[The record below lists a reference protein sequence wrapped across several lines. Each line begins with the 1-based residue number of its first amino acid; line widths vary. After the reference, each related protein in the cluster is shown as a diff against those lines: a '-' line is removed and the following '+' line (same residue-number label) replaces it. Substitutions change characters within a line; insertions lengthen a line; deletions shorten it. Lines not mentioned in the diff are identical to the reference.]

1 MPRRFQEVKQEL
13 QLFLRSWLVC
23 YPDPD
28 LMFRLAV
35 TSWDLQCVTHA
46 EDTQTGS
53 RARRSV
59 DTWSSLECMRV
70 SSFVFSPI
78 NSAISRIHSHVSELL
93 TKPASGLIFCCSR
106 ARGQWRPYWL
116 GNGMFE
122 LGVFRNT
129 SVSALRLLS
138 VRTDPYIYF
147 QNAPPS
153 LCLPLP
159 LLSSSANSQHQNN
172 RGRTEMKRR
181 KWRGVLSFFA
191 IRFYLVFIL

>member
-1 MPRRFQEVKQEL
+1 MKQTFSVCVCL
-13 QLFLRSWLVC
+13 LLCLVLLIQPSPV
-23 YPDPD
+23 YTP
-28 LMFRLAV
+28 
-35 TSWDLQCVTHA
+35 TSQ
-46 EDTQTGS
+46 
-53 RARRSV
+53 
-59 DTWSSLECMRV
+59 
-70 SSFVFSPI
+70 
-78 NSAISRIHSHVSELL
+78 LL

-159 LLSSSANSQHQNN
+159 LLSGSANSQHQNN
-172 RGRTEMKRR
+172 RGRTEI
-181 KWRGVLSFFA
+181 WREGNGEVYCPFLPSVSILFSFF
-191 IRFYLVFIL
+191 RCLLVTYLSCFTSVYEKVF

>member
-1 MPRRFQEVKQEL
+1 MQRTRK
-13 QLFLRSWLVC
+13 
-23 YPDPD
+23 
-28 LMFRLAV
+28 LAV
-35 TSWDLQCVTHA
+35 GQGGVWRHEADLQ
-46 EDTQTGS
+46 
-53 RARRSV
+53 
-59 DTWSSLECMRV
+59 CMRV

-78 NSAISRIHSHVSELL
+78 NSAISHIHSHVSELL

-106 ARGQWRPYWL
+106 ARSQWRPYWL

-172 RGRTEMKRR
+172 RGRTEKRR
-181 KWRGVLSFFA
+181 EGNGEVYCPFFA